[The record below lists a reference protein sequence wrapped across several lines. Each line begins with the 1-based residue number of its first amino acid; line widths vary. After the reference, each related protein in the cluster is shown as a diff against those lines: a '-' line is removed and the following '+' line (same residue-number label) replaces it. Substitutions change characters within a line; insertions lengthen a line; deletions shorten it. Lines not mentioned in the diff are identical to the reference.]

1 MNTRSPGA
9 TLGPELARPQSSGF
23 LQGVPLWNRPR
34 ARFSP
39 QIALPISVRDLS
51 TPHLDSGVPLGPA
64 FDGFTIA
71 FANQDIGGP
80 PVSRTMRATAAMMVG
95 ALMVLASSACSSLN
109 DQTVRSSI
117 DATANAEALNDEA
130 LLSYAEAERAM
141 IPKVLEQSPGLYSK
155 VSIHG
160 AFKEQNG
167 DRGLPAGTYA
177 VMFYDYT
184 YAHEMNWSVTTNAL
198 DAQRPAIDGLCRS
211 RLFPAMRSFGIT
223 GPMSVVYTYGDGR
236 SEFGPMWAHTCSD
249 Y

>member
-1 MNTRSPGA
+1 MM
-9 TLGPELARPQSSGF
+9 
-23 LQGVPLWNRPR
+23 
-34 ARFSP
+34 
-39 QIALPISVRDLS
+39 
-51 TPHLDSGVPLGPA
+51 
-64 FDGFTIA
+64 A
-71 FANQDIGGP
+71 FAF
-80 PVSRTMRATAAMMVG
+80 T
-95 ALMVLASSACSSLN
+95 ACSSLN
-109 DQTVRSSI
+109 HESVKSSI
-117 DATANAEALNDEA
+117 DATANAEALNEEA
-130 LLSYAEAERAM
+130 LLSYAEAERAS
-141 IPKVLEQSPGLYSK
+141 IPKILGQLPDLYSK

-184 YAHEMNWSVTTNAL
+184 YAREMNWSVTTDAL
-198 DAQRPAIDGLCRS
+198 DAQRPAIDDLCES